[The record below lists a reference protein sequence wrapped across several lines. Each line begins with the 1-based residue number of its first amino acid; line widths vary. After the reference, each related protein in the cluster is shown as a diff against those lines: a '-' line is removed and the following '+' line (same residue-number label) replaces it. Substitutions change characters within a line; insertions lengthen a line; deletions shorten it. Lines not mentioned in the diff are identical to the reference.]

1 MECFR
6 AQNDGA
12 ARAGEVGLVGQAERP
27 NGTAVFG
34 EAHGETLSTIVLR
47 AMREAVIDGRL
58 APGESINEA
67 DLSKQFR
74 VSRAPIREAI
84 RQLESEGL
92 VVRTAYRGTV
102 VSSLSVRTIE
112 ELQSFR
118 RMIEVAAAERAMCV
132 VTDDDVAE
140 LAGLVDRMRAHS
152 EGGDSAA
159 LSQADMRFHTR
170 IVELGGNAL
179 LLEVWTT
186 YVPRIR
192 RVLALRN
199 RMNPDARAIMG
210 LHDDLLRAFVH
221 RDPDL
226 LHNAYDRHGTDLVA
240 TLRHLFE
247 AAE

>member
-1 MECFR
+1 MVR
-6 AQNDGA
+6 QTD
-12 ARAGEVGLVGQAERP
+12 RP
-27 NGTAVFG
+27 NGTQVFA

-47 AMREAVIDGRL
+47 AMREAIIDGRL
-58 APGESINEA
+58 EPGAGINEA

-84 RQLESEGL
+84 RHLESEGL
-92 VVRTAYRGTV
+92 VVRAPYRGAV
-102 VSSLSVRTIE
+102 VSSLSVQTIE

-118 RMIEVAAAERAMCV
+118 RMVEISAAEQAMRV
-132 VTDDDVAE
+132 ISAADLEE
-140 LAGLVDRMRAHS
+140 LTVLVEQMRTAGEA
-152 EGGDSAA
+152 GDTAA

-170 IVELGGNAL
+170 IIEISGNAL

-199 RMNPDARAIMG
+199 RMNPDASALMG
-210 LHDDLLRAFVH
+210 LHDDLLAAFVG
-221 RDPDL
+221 RDIDL
-226 LHNAYDRHGTDLVA
+226 LHASYQRHGTDLVA

-247 AAE
+247 EPDDSWVRSPSS

>member
-1 MECFR
+1 MVLQVDRPE
-6 AQNDGA
+6 GA
-12 ARAGEVGLVGQAERP
+12 P
-27 NGTAVFG
+27 VFE
-34 EAHGETLSTIVLR
+34 EAHGETLSAIVLR
-47 AMREAVIDGRL
+47 AMREAIIDGRL
-58 APGESINEA
+58 GPGEAINEA
-67 DLSKQFR
+67 ELSKQFR

-92 VVRTAYRGTV
+92 VVRAPYRGTV
-102 VSSLSVRTIE
+102 VSSLSVQTIE

-118 RMIEVAAAERAMCV
+118 RLIEVSAAGQAMGTL
-132 VTDDDVAE
+132 TDADIAE
-140 LAGLVDRMRAHS
+140 LVDLVDRMRVFS
-152 EGGDSAA
+152 EADDSAA

-170 IVELGGNAL
+170 IVELSGNAL

-199 RMNPDARAIMG
+199 RMNPDSRSIMG
-210 LHDDLLRAFVH
+210 LHDDLLAAFVR

-226 LHNAYDRHGTDLVA
+226 LQRSYERHGTDLVE

-247 AAE
+247 VPE